1 MTETA
6 GTVRKPAEH
15 TGIQTRGLS
24 RDGIKYIAMV
34 TMLLNHIS
42 TIFMESGSVMAEV
55 FLDIGYFT
63 APVMCYFLAEGYQYT
78 HSKRK
83 YGCRLAL
90 FALISEFP
98 YCLAFTTEGVIEF
111 AGMNMIFTLLLCFCI
126 LCVVDRVSGRLARVL
141 AVAGLILLSS
151 ISDWALLARVFTLL
165 FAWAGRSRQKTA
177 AAFGIAVLL
186 FGLLN
191 YEGGV
196 GRFPVGINL
205 LYTLGC
211 MAGVALAGIV
221 IVCLYNGK
229 RMKKGRQFSKWFFY
243 LFYPVHLLVLGVI
256 RVLG

>member
-15 TGIQTRGLS
+15 TGIQTRGMS

-90 FALISEFP
+90 FALISEIP
-98 YCLAFTTEGVIEF
+98 YCLAFTTEGVIGF

-126 LCVVDRVSGRLARVL
+126 LYVLDRVSGRLARVL

-151 ISDWALLARVFTLL
+151 ISDWALLAPVFTLL
-165 FAWAGRSRQKTA
+165 FAWAGRSKQKTA
-177 AAFGIAVLL
+177 VAFGIAALL

-191 YEGGV
+191 FEGGV

-211 MAGVALAGIV
+211 MAGVALAGIA

-229 RMKKGRQFSKWFFY
+229 RMEKGKEFSKWFFY